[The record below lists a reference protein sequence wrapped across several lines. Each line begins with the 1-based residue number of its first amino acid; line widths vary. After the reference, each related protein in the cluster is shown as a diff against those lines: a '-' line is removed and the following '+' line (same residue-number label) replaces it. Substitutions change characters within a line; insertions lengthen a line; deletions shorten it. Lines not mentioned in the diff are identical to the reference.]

1 MKMSLEN
8 APYFDQATGMPVEGR
23 LRICEHGTDVLATVY
38 TLEGS
43 NYIEAQNP
51 CLVHGGYPDASMFAE
66 LGILDIHLEKYIGTP
81 GNMSVESPDSDF
93 EQIDVFEYGLDYD
106 ISQATA
112 NIVNTVG
119 DLRNAN
125 PELGL
130 VTVTWYAEPGDCM
143 PRQYI
148 WDAAAQNEEDG
159 GYVVRSD
166 VSDTG
171 RWILVWGDEVLP
183 CTVYGVTPGD
193 EGNMSLLLNYPNVV
207 GSFQLKTAPIVRFPK
222 GTYTST
228 VMYATNKQ
236 VAFDSGAQFPSG
248 SFNCPS
254 IVLFG
259 DPNSYI
265 ADFTFNTPNV
275 TAHSSWFR
283 TVDGFLSCGA
293 DELVVDSTNYFTN
306 TQLQY
311 ARTLSNKTLV
321 YPSNKRLPIT
331 YVNNG
336 RLVLSRCN
344 IEGVNIFNAS
354 DKITFQ
360 YTDFK
365 DEWFGNYNIDFL
377 GNVLCRSTSLNTI
390 RLENFKNTMNYI
402 HAMKYDGRTTVDLAG
417 RSVTTWTNDF
427 ATEVRNAFVDNFGIS
442 MGSTA
447 DVTLVNVHSGSFS
460 ASCRYITIKGGCDIH
475 FSSQPSASAV
485 WAEDSRVGSAYKWSS
500 PSTQFIA
507 ENCWIGIVFDYAQ
520 NNEDAGSWMQFDRC
534 TFQENVS
541 ISTKRLTMHNCSTY
555 NNSIKIYP
563 YKSEDKYRM
572 YVDLQDNTFN
582 NSSPIEFTKLKV
594 DRYGQTQEDDD
605 VYDIIVSWTIVGNT
619 FIGNDEGLRCRY
631 WQNRVGSYY
640 GRTFIAWSDDNSIT
654 YFGNVGK
661 CPSDTAKG
669 VSMNNG
675 TNCEQYYYW
684 VELGDDRY
692 DTLDRHKQGPVMLN
706 LKSDTRAYHWQSEAI
721 NGNGFPIRYRY
732 DGSENSDLNSTTLC
746 WIYPWAHLNEPIENG
761 SLFDVGFSKW
771 GKIRE
776 NDRPYYPWYWVFR

>member
-1 MKMSLEN
+1 MKMSLDN

-43 NYIEAQNP
+43 DYIEAQNP
-51 CLVHGGYPDASMFAE
+51 CLVHGGYPDASLFAE

-93 EQIDVFEYGLDYD
+93 EQIDVFEFGLDYD

-112 NIVNTVG
+112 NIVNTLG

-193 EGNMSLLLNYPNVV
+193 EGNMSLLLNYPDVV

-228 VMYATNKQ
+228 VLYATNKQ
-236 VAFDSGAQFPSG
+236 VAFDTGARFPSG
-248 SFNCPS
+248 SFDCPS

-283 TVDGFLSCGA
+283 TIDGFLSCGA

-306 TQLQY
+306 TQLKY

-336 RLVLSRCN
+336 RLVLSHCD
-344 IEGVNIFNAS
+344 IDGVRVFNNT

-365 DEWFGNYNIDFL
+365 DDWFDNSSIDFAS
-377 GNVLCRSTSLNTI
+377 NVICRSTSLNTI
-390 RLENFKNTMNYI
+390 RLDNFKNTMNYI
-402 HAMKYDGRTTVDLAG
+402 NAMKYNGSTTIDLAG
-417 RSVTTWTNDF
+417 RSLNNWTNDF
-427 ATEVRNAFVDNFGIS
+427 ATEVRNAFVENFGIS
-442 MGSTA
+442 MGSTG
-447 DVTLVNVHSGSFS
+447 DVTLVNVHSGSFG
-460 ASCRYITIKGGCDIH
+460 AACRYITIKGGSDIH
-475 FSSQPSASAV
+475 FSNQPSASAV

-500 PSTQFIA
+500 PTTQFIA

-520 NNEDAGSWMQFDRC
+520 NNEVASSWLQFDRC

-541 ISTKRLTMHNCSTY
+541 ISTKYLTMHNCTTY

-582 NSSPIEFTKLKV
+582 NSTPIEFTKLKV
-594 DRYGQTQEDDD
+594 DRWGQTQEDDD
-605 VYDIIVSWTIVGNT
+605 VYDIIVNWTIVGNT
-619 FIGNDEGLRCRY
+619 FTGNTEGLRCRY
-631 WQNRVGSYY
+631 WQNRSGSYY
-640 GRTFIAWSDDNSIT
+640 GRTFIAWSDENSIT

-661 CPSDTAKG
+661 CPRDTAKD

-675 TNCEQYYYW
+675 TNCEQNFYW
-684 VELGDDRY
+684 VELGDDLY
-692 DTLDRHKQGPVMLN
+692 DTLDKHKQGPVMLN
-706 LKSDTRAYHWQSEAI
+706 LKSNGGAYHWNAEAI
-721 NGNGFPIRYRY
+721 NGNGFQIRYRY
-732 DGSENSDLNSTTLC
+732 TGNDNSDLNHALDC
-746 WIYPWAHLNEPIENG
+746 YIYPWAHLNEAIENG

-771 GKIRE
+771 GKVRE
-776 NDRPYYPWYWVFR
+776 NDPSYYPWYWVFR